1 MKRSSIGDMWL
12 DLYDTV
18 AILEATNS
26 ELSTFEEDQ
35 ALQQIVSVLD
45 QKDPKW
51 HEALMQ
57 DMLDNLTPEQLT
69 DLLENL
75 TDDDEDED

>member
-1 MKRSSIGDMWL
+1 MKRSAVGDMWL

-18 AILEATNS
+18 ALLQATCS
-26 ELSTFEEDQ
+26 ELNTFEEDQ
-35 ALQQIVSVLD
+35 ALESIVYALD
-45 QKDPKW
+45 RKDPKW
-51 HEALMQ
+51 HDALMQ
-57 DMLDNLTPEQLT
+57 DMLENLSPEQLT